1 MLDTP
6 TMISLRPEISPYDNR
21 EYERSSYDKLD
32 INLCQQMDAQVPTYN
47 EQIAQ
52 PEVDGEKQEVA
63 SFFSLWRMQTRGRPC
78 SRSDRLPKCL
88 SMAGRMLEDPVAL
101 K

>member
-6 TMISLRPEISPYDNR
+6 TVILLRLEISPYDIR
-21 EYERSSYDKLD
+21 EHERSDYDKLD
-32 INLCQQMDAQVPTYN
+32 INLYHQMDARVPTYN